1 MSDATLMLKVPA
13 GEVPAGVRSEV
24 ERVLTQLAPVVA
36 ARVQDKR
43 RENMKVLVDALL
55 NGVEMR
61 GLDVR
66 RAQMQAKA
74 LKSVLEGTEWLTA
87 EQIGER
93 GGFSVSNLAA
103 PANRWKQEG
112 KIFAVNHEGQDR
124 FPRYA
129 LDESFRPLPVIADI
143 MALLGAISGWRMAIW
158 FESTNAWL
166 DAARPRERVA
176 IKPASVVEA
185 AKLYL
190 NMGHG

>member
-1 MSDATLMLKVPA
+1 MSNATLMLKVPS
-13 GEVPAGVRSEV
+13 GDVPAGVRSEV
-24 ERVLTQLAPVVA
+24 ERVLAQLAPVVA
-36 ARVQDKR
+36 ARVKAKR
-43 RENMKVLVDALL
+43 RENMSVLVEALL

-74 LKSVLEGTEWLTA
+74 LQAVFEGAEWLTA

-93 GGFSVSNLAA
+93 GRFSVSNLAA

-112 KIFAVNHEGQDR
+112 KIFALNHEGQDR

-129 LDESFRPLPVIADI
+129 LDESFRPLPGLIPVLAE
-143 MALLGAISGWRMAIW
+143 LGAISPWSMAIW

-166 DAARPRERVA
+166 DAARPRERLA
-176 IKPASVVEA
+176 IDPAAVLYA
-185 AKLYL
+185 AQQYRNLS
-190 NMGHG
+190 HG

>member
-1 MSDATLMLKVPA
+1 MADSTLMLKVPA

-43 RENMKVLVDALL
+43 RENMNVLVDALL

-61 GLDVR
+61 GIDVR
-66 RAQMQAKA
+66 RARMQAKA
-74 LKSVLEGTEWLTA
+74 LRSVLEGTEWLTA

-103 PANRWKQEG
+103 RANRWKQES
-112 KIFAVNHEGQDR
+112 KIFALNHEGQDR

-129 LDESFRPLPVIADI
+129 LDESFRPLAGLVPVLAE
-143 MALLGAISGWRMAIW
+143 LGAISPWSTAIW

-166 DAARPRERVA
+166 DAARPRERLSVD
-176 IKPASVVEA
+176 PAAV
-185 AKLYL
+185 LYASQQYR
-190 NMGHG
+190 NMSHG